1 MNLGRIEQV
10 AIPVRDLARATAFYR
25 DQLGMKLLFEVP
37 PQLSFFDC
45 DGVRLALSISSD
57 PMYDPPGS
65 IIYYRVADIEAAHAE
80 LEGKAVEFLRGPHK
94 VAELGD
100 IEIWMAFFED
110 TEGNTLAITS
120 EKPVE
125 RHDGALDRRT

>member
-1 MNLGRIEQV
+1 VNLGRIEQV

-25 DQLGMKLLFEVP
+25 DRLGMRLLFEVP
-37 PQLSFFDC
+37 PQLAFFDC

-65 IIYYRVADIEAAHAE
+65 IVYYRVADIEAAHAE
-80 LEGKAVEFLRGPHK
+80 LEKREVEFLQPPHR
-94 VAELGD
+94 VAALGD
-100 IEIWMAFFED
+100 VVIWMAFFDD

-120 EKPVE
+120 EKPVS
-125 RHDGALDRRT
+125 R

>member
-1 MNLGRIEQV
+1 MSLGRIEQI
-10 AIPVRDLARATAFYR
+10 AIPVRDIARATAFYR
-25 DQLGMKLLFEVP
+25 DTLGMKLLFEVP

-45 DGVRLALSISSD
+45 DGVRLALSVSSD

-65 IIYYRVADIEAAHAE
+65 IVYYRVDDIEAAYAG
-80 LEGKAVEFLRGPHK
+80 LGSRAVEFLQEPHR

-100 IEIWMAFFED
+100 VEIWMAFFED

-120 EKPVE
+120 ERPVA
-125 RHDGALDRRT
+125 R

>member
-1 MNLGRIEQV
+1 VSVNLAHIEQV
-10 AIPVRDLARATAFYR
+10 AIPVRDVARATAFYR

-45 DGVRLALSISSD
+45 DGIRLALSISSD

-65 IIYYRVADIEAAHAE
+65 IVYYRVADIEASHAE
-80 LEGKAVEFLRGPHK
+80 LEGRGVEFLQGPHR
-94 VAELGD
+94 VAELDD

-110 TEGNTLAITS
+110 TAGNTLAITS
-120 EKPVE
+120 EKPVA
-125 RHDGALDRRT
+125 RG

>member
-1 MNLGRIEQV
+1 VNLGHIEQV
-10 AIPVRDLARATAFYR
+10 AIPVRDVARATAFYR

-45 DGVRLALSISSD
+45 DGIRLALSISSD

-65 IIYYRVADIEAAHAE
+65 IVYYRVADIEASHVE
-80 LEGKAVEFLRGPHK
+80 LEGRGVEFLQGPHR
-94 VAELGD
+94 VAELDD

-120 EKPVE
+120 EKPVA
-125 RHDGALDRRT
+125 RG

>member
-1 MNLGRIEQV
+1 MSVNLGHIEQV
-10 AIPVRDLARATAFYR
+10 AIPVRDVARATAFYR

-45 DGVRLALSISSD
+45 DGIRLALSISSD

-65 IIYYRVADIEAAHAE
+65 IVYYRVADIEASHAE
-80 LEGKAVEFLRGPHK
+80 LEGRGVEFLRGPHR

-110 TEGNTLAITS
+110 TEGNTLALTS
-120 EKPVE
+120 EKPVA
-125 RHDGALDRRT
+125 RA

>member
-25 DQLGMKLLFEVP
+25 DRLGMRLLFEVP
-37 PQLSFFDC
+37 PQLAFFDC
-45 DGVRLALSISSD
+45 EGVRLALSISSH

-65 IIYYRVADIEAAHAE
+65 IVYYRVADIEAAHAE
-80 LEGKAVEFLRGPHK
+80 LETREVEFLQPPHR

-100 IEIWMAFFED
+100 VEIWMAFFED

-120 EKPVE
+120 EKNVS
-125 RHDGALDRRT
+125 R

>member
-25 DQLGMKLLFEVP
+25 DALGLRQLPIPAP
-37 PQLSFFDC
+37 PFLAFFDC
-45 DGVRLALSISSD
+45 DGVRLALSISSH

-65 IIYYRVADIEAAHAE
+65 IVYYRVADIEAAHAE
-80 LEGKAVEFLRGPHK
+80 LEKREVEFLQPPHR

-100 IEIWMAFFED
+100 VEIWMAFFED

-120 EKPVE
+120 EKPVS
-125 RHDGALDRRT
+125 R

>member
-1 MNLGRIEQV
+1 MNLGHIEQV
-10 AIPVRDLARATAFYR
+10 AIPVRDVARATAFYR

-45 DGVRLALSISSD
+45 DGIRLALSISSD

-65 IIYYRVADIEAAHAE
+65 IVYYRVADIEASHVE
-80 LEGKAVEFLRGPHK
+80 LEGRGVEFLQGPHR
-94 VAELGD
+94 VAELDD

-120 EKPVE
+120 EKPVA
-125 RHDGALDRRT
+125 RG

>member
-1 MNLGRIEQV
+1 
-10 AIPVRDLARATAFYR
+10 
-25 DQLGMKLLFEVP
+25 
-37 PQLSFFDC
+37 
-45 DGVRLALSISSD
+45 
-57 PMYDPPGS
+57 MYDPPGS
-65 IIYYRVADIEAAHAE
+65 IVYYRVEDIEAAHAE
-80 LEGKAVEFLRGPHK
+80 LERKAVEFLRGPHK
-94 VAELGD
+94 VAELDD